1 MLSSQFYT
9 HDFSPAGDFIVSEGP
24 GDGMESGIV
33 GYLRVKFP
41 DDWQEADRYDFEC
54 DAIESESN
62 PFQQYDYTRV
72 A

>member
-1 MLSSQFYT
+1 M
-9 HDFSPAGDFIVSEGP
+9 SEGP
-24 GDGMESGIV
+24 GDGMESGIA

-41 DDWQEADRYDFEC
+41 DDWQEADRYDFEW